1 LAVAGPPIPSR
12 NYWVLFALWLAA
24 TAVGSLGMPPLWR
37 WAIVSSDTSN
47 AVLLSIFV
55 LPAVIGA
62 VIALGQWM
70 ALRRVLRLHGWG
82 WWVAGGAVNALA
94 VVEIVGIGSS
104 LGFTPDIIAP
114 MGMVT
119 GIVAAC
125 ASAVQWPTLRGAM
138 PASWLWI
145 LLSTVAG
152 AVGWPVGVIV
162 GIALFGVNN
171 GLAIGWFGLG
181 ICNGIAML
189 WLVASA
195 HR

>member
-1 LAVAGPPIPSR
+1 MCRSSR
-12 NYWVLFALWLAA
+12 SLRDSGALFALWLAA
-24 TAVGSLGMPPLWR
+24 TAIGSLGLLPVWKR
-37 WAIVSSDTSN
+37 AIVSSDTSN
-47 AVLLSIFV
+47 AVLLSIVV

-62 VIALGQWM
+62 VIALGQWLV
-70 ALRRVLRLHGWG
+70 LRRVLRLHVWG

-94 VVEIVGIGSS
+94 IVEIIGIGSS

-125 ASAVQWPTLRGAM
+125 ANAVQWSTLRGAM

-145 LLSTVAG
+145 LLSIVAG
-152 AVGWPVGVIV
+152 GVGWPIGVII

-189 WLVASA
+189 WLASTS
-195 HR
+195 HS